1 MGSSALTTLDT
12 ALAGIARLG
21 FDTVPFIYLIER
33 HPHHFGLVHA
43 LFRRMTAG
51 SFLGYTSVI
60 TLTELL
66 TRPCRKHDTVV
77 ANRYRILLA
86 QSRNL
91 TLLPLDTP
99 AAEIAASLRARH
111 NLRTPDA
118 MQIAA
123 AIAAGCDAFLTND
136 HALRRV
142 TDIRVLIL
150 DELEQ

>member
-12 ALAGIARLG
+12 ALAGVAALG

-33 HPHHFGLVHA
+33 HPHHFGLVRA
-43 LFRRMTAG
+43 VFRRMTDG
-51 SFLGYTSVI
+51 SFPGYTSI
-60 TLTELL
+60 IALTELL
-66 TRPCRKHDTVV
+66 TKPYREHDTVI

-86 QSRNL
+86 RSRNL
-91 TLLPLDTP
+91 TLLPLDTQ
-99 AAEIAASLRARH
+99 AAEVAASLRARH

-118 MQIAA
+118 LQIAA

-142 TDIRVLIL
+142 TEIPVLLL
-150 DELEQ
+150 DDLTL